1 MSNERNGNSE
11 NRNSSE
17 RYDLS
22 SDIDVSSDKALS
34 QVDNIFNFSASN
46 IPPLLMII
54 VVIVLVVY
62 FTLFNYLGKSQNAE
76 LGVEG
81 NGGNGGMSSLEILL
95 WGLFVFLLLING
107 MQYIFGIDVKTSIKR
122 LFGEKTEVDIKID
135 NDLIEFDDITMP
147 ATTQSGKQVFHVKN
161 NKYTY
166 DEAKALCKAFDSD
179 LADYKQIED
188 AYNNG
193 AEWCS
198 YGWSKDG
205 MALYP
210 TQLSTWKTMQQIK
223 GFSNSCGRPGI
234 NGGYIQNKDR
244 RFGVNCYGSK
254 PKATA
259 QDIEIME
266 STSPFPITEKERK
279 MNNLV
284 NQYKSKLNEILL
296 APFNYD
302 KWSQI

>member
-1 MSNERNGNSE
+1 MSNENDGNNKNNSVKGNLNSE
-11 NRNSSE
+11 
-17 RYDLS
+17 
-22 SDIDVSSDKALS
+22 IVVSTDEGLS
-34 QVDNIFNFSASN
+34 QIDNIFNSS
-46 IPPLLMII
+46 IGKLSPLLMVV

-62 FTLFNYLGKSQNAE
+62 FSLFSYLGKSGGNE
-76 LGVEG
+76 LGIDGEVVNRG
-81 NGGNGGMSSLEILL
+81 SSSLEIIL

-107 MQYIFGIDVKTSIKR
+107 IQYIFGIDVKTSINS
-122 LFGEKTEVDIKID
+122 LFKSKTDLDINVDSDLIDFEDIKMPSG
-135 NDLIEFDDITMP
+135 DLG
-147 ATTQSGKQVFHVKN
+147 SGKQVFHVKN

-166 DEAKALCKAFDSD
+166 DEAKALCKAYDSD
-179 LADYKQIED
+179 LADYKQIEE
-188 AYNNG
+188 AYNGG

-244 RFGVNCYGSK
+244 KFGVNCYGIK
-254 PKATA
+254 PRATM

-266 STSPFPITEKERK
+266 STSPFPTTEKERK
-279 MNNLV
+279 LNNLV

-296 APFNYD
+296 SPFNYD

>member
-1 MSNERNGNSE
+1 
-11 NRNSSE
+11 
-17 RYDLS
+17 
-22 SDIDVSSDKALS
+22 
-34 QVDNIFNFSASN
+34 
-46 IPPLLMII
+46 
-54 VVIVLVVY
+54 
-62 FTLFNYLGKSQNAE
+62 
-76 LGVEG
+76 
-81 NGGNGGMSSLEILL
+81 
-95 WGLFVFLLLING
+95 
-107 MQYIFGIDVKTSIKR
+107 
-122 LFGEKTEVDIKID
+122 
-135 NDLIEFDDITMP
+135 
-147 ATTQSGKQVFHVKN
+147 
-161 NKYTY
+161 
-166 DEAKALCKAFDSD
+166 
-179 LADYKQIED
+179 
-188 AYNNG
+188 
-193 AEWCS
+193 
-198 YGWSKDG
+198 
-205 MALYP
+205 
-210 TQLSTWKTMQQIK
+210 MQQIK

>member
-1 MSNERNGNSE
+1 MSNENDGNNRNNSVKSNLNSE
-11 NRNSSE
+11 
-17 RYDLS
+17 
-22 SDIDVSSDKALS
+22 IDVSTDEGLS
-34 QVDNIFNFSASN
+34 QIDNIFNSS
-46 IPPLLMII
+46 IGKLSPLLMVV
-54 VVIVLVVY
+54 VVIVLIVY
-62 FTLFNYLGKSQNAE
+62 FSLFSYLGKSASNE
-76 LGVEG
+76 MGIEG
-81 NGGNGGMSSLEILL
+81 EVVNGGSSSLEIIL

-107 MQYIFGIDVKTSIKR
+107 IQYIFGIDVKTSINS
-122 LFGEKTEVDIKID
+122 LFKPKTDVDINVD
-135 NDLIEFDDITMP
+135 SDLIDFEDVKMP
-147 ATTQSGKQVFHVKN
+147 SSGLGSGKQVFHVKN

-179 LADYKQIED
+179 LADYKQIEE
-188 AYNNG
+188 AYNGG

-244 RFGVNCYGSK
+244 RFGVNCYGVK
-254 PKATA
+254 PEATA

-266 STSPFPITEKERK
+266 STSPFPTTEKERK
-279 MNNLV
+279 LNNLV

-296 APFNYD
+296 SPFNYD

>member
-1 MSNERNGNSE
+1 MSNESNENSGE
-11 NRNSSE
+11 K
-17 RYDLS
+17 YDLS
-22 SDIDVSSDKALS
+22 SDIDVSSDNGLS
-34 QVDNIFNFSASN
+34 QIDNIFNFSASN

-54 VVIVLVVY
+54 IVIVLVVY
-62 FTLFNYLGKSQNAE
+62 FSLFNYLGKSQNAE

-81 NGGNGGMSSLEILL
+81 NGGISSLEILL

-107 MQYIFGIDVKTSIKR
+107 MQYIFGIDVKTSLKK

-135 NDLIEFDDITMP
+135 NELIDFEDIKMP
-147 ATTQSGKQVFHVKN
+147 SASSGKQVFHVKN
-161 NKYTY
+161 NKYNY

-188 AYNNG
+188 AYNDG

-244 RFGVNCYGSK
+244 RFGVNCYGLK

-266 STSPFPITEKERK
+266 SVSPFPTTEKEK
-279 MNNLV
+279 KLNNLV

-296 APFNYD
+296 SPFNYD
-302 KWSQI
+302 NWSQI